1 MRAWGTSQAELIRL
15 PSPAT
20 MPVFVLTQGAAA
32 MMWNQ
37 YRAAYARNAVLVC
50 KILSWKDGYV
60 VVPNGPHFENKMLT
74 DEYRTLRRP
83 KWWTLDYPVLR
94 LSHIDDDFGEVVDHE
109 CYGNCRLSHCFWPN
123 GPLDK
128 GIARMQE
135 NYRRKKNNK
144 RDDYLVQVFRT
155 SSFPGS
161 LGESLFRTLILSFL
175 PSPFHWNTQRPK
187 GVHVT
192 TQRM

>member
-1 MRAWGTSQAELIRL
+1 
-15 PSPAT
+15 

-50 KILSWKDGYV
+50 RSSCEDGYV
-60 VVPNGPHFENKMLT
+60 VVPHGPDFENKMLT
-74 DEYRTLRRP
+74 DEHPILRRP
-83 KWWTLDYPVLR
+83 KWWTLDYPCLC
-94 LSHIDDDFGEVVDHE
+94 LSHIDDGSVEVVDHE
-109 CYGNCRLSHCFWPN
+109 CYGNCRLSYCFWPN

-128 GIARMQE
+128 GIARMQGKF
-135 NYRRKKNNK
+135 RLKNNEK
-144 RDDYLVQVFRT
+144 RDDYLVKVWRT

-161 LGESLFRTLILSFL
+161 LQESLFRALILSFL

-187 GVHVT
+187 ES
-192 TQRM
+192 M

>member
-1 MRAWGTSQAELIRL
+1 MSSMRAWGTSQAELIRL
-15 PSPAT
+15 PPQ
-20 MPVFVLTQGAAA
+20 PQC
-32 MMWNQ
+32 
-37 YRAAYARNAVLVC
+37 RC
-50 KILSWKDGYV
+50 LSWPKVPPRWCGINTGLHMHAMLYWCAKYYLGKMANYV
-60 VVPNGPHFENKMLT
+60 VVSHGPHFENKMLT

-123 GPLDK
+123 GLLDK

-144 RDDYLVQVFRT
+144 RDD
-155 SSFPGS
+155 
-161 LGESLFRTLILSFL
+161 
-175 PSPFHWNTQRPK
+175 
-187 GVHVT
+187 
-192 TQRM
+192 